1 MDNYRPSTA
10 RKPSVGH
17 SDGVSSKSPRI
28 DWNQVQEWY
37 ELIASLRQHSRA
49 RMNEEFRN
57 PKTNSFA
64 LASQEARLL
73 DDCIVSLLVS
83 SSPS

>member
-1 MDNYRPSTA
+1 MENYRPSTA
-10 RKPSVGH
+10 RKPSVGR
-17 SDGVSSKSPRI
+17 SDGVNPKSPRI
-28 DWNQVQEWY
+28 DWNQVQKWY

-49 RMNEEFRN
+49 RMNEEIRN
-57 PKTNSFA
+57 PNTNSFA

>member
-1 MDNYRPSTA
+1 MDNHRPSTA
-10 RKPSVGH
+10 CKPSVGH
-17 SDGVSSKSPRI
+17 SDGVNAKSPRI

-49 RMNEEFRN
+49 RMNEEFN
-57 PKTNSFA
+57 KTNTFA

-73 DDCIVSLLVS
+73 DDCLVSLLVS
-83 SSPS
+83 ASQS